1 MAPRWCEDGAMLA
14 HVGSLGRYLGSSWG
28 SWAPSYRQN
37 VARWRQDG
45 PTWRPN
51 EPENAP
57 TQRKAER
64 SEACPPFT
72 QAHRTL
78 LKDMHERT
86 KRISL
91 NNSKEVS
98 GCSLW
103 GAKLTRF
110 PFIAKTGFLG
120 WSKSVCFT
128 MFLSTCRKNGELRSC
143 KTIVKYDTLWFRGVK
158 NIVFY
163 DGFWRNLCNKL
174 ESRQDIVLGRFL
186 S

>member
-1 MAPRWCEDGAMLA
+1 MPRRSWRPSWLILALGWTMLGNLVAILEQLCDCSIGESVSLDRFGFEKMRIAKNLVKHDENGPKMAPRWCEDGAMLA
-14 HVGSLGRYLGSSWG
+14 HVGALGRYLGPSWR
-28 SWAPSYRQN
+28 SRAPSFRQV

-98 GCSLW
+98 GCSL
-103 GAKLTRF
+103 
-110 PFIAKTGFLG
+110 
-120 WSKSVCFT
+120 
-128 MFLSTCRKNGELRSC
+128 
-143 KTIVKYDTLWFRGVK
+143 
-158 NIVFY
+158 
-163 DGFWRNLCNKL
+163 
-174 ESRQDIVLGRFL
+174 
-186 S
+186 

>member
-1 MAPRWCEDGAMLA
+1 MPRRSWRPSWFILALSWTMLGNLVAILEQLCDCSIGESVSLDRFGFEKMRIAKNLVKHDENGPKMAPRWCEDGAMLA
-14 HVGSLGRYLGSSWG
+14 HVGALGRYLGPSWR
-28 SWAPSYRQN
+28 SRAPSCRQV
-37 VARWRQDG
+37 VARLRQDG

-91 NNSKEVS
+91 NSSEEAS
-98 GCSLW
+98 GCSL
-103 GAKLTRF
+103 
-110 PFIAKTGFLG
+110 
-120 WSKSVCFT
+120 
-128 MFLSTCRKNGELRSC
+128 
-143 KTIVKYDTLWFRGVK
+143 
-158 NIVFY
+158 
-163 DGFWRNLCNKL
+163 
-174 ESRQDIVLGRFL
+174 
-186 S
+186 

>member
-1 MAPRWCEDGAMLA
+1 MPRRSWRPSWLILALGWIMLGNLVAILEQLCDCSIGESVSLDRFGFEKMRIAKNLVKHDENGPKMAPRWCEDGAMLA
-14 HVGSLGRYLGSSWG
+14 HVGALGRYLGPSWR
-28 SWAPSYRQN
+28 SRAPSCRQV

-64 SEACPPFT
+64 SETCPPFT

-98 GCSLW
+98 GCSL
-103 GAKLTRF
+103 
-110 PFIAKTGFLG
+110 
-120 WSKSVCFT
+120 
-128 MFLSTCRKNGELRSC
+128 
-143 KTIVKYDTLWFRGVK
+143 
-158 NIVFY
+158 
-163 DGFWRNLCNKL
+163 
-174 ESRQDIVLGRFL
+174 
-186 S
+186 

>member
-1 MAPRWCEDGAMLA
+1 MPRRSWRPSWLILALRWTMLGNLVAILEQLCDCSIGESVSLDRFGFEKMRIAKNLVKHDENGPKMAPRWCEDGAMLT

-91 NNSKEVS
+91 NHSKEVA
-98 GCSLW
+98 GCSL
-103 GAKLTRF
+103 
-110 PFIAKTGFLG
+110 
-120 WSKSVCFT
+120 
-128 MFLSTCRKNGELRSC
+128 
-143 KTIVKYDTLWFRGVK
+143 
-158 NIVFY
+158 
-163 DGFWRNLCNKL
+163 
-174 ESRQDIVLGRFL
+174 
-186 S
+186 